1 MCILIPNKIKIS
13 KITYRQDNL
22 KNTFKYI
29 IQERRYIFQ
38 RSARNL
44 LLNAIIDSQKVVRIT
59 FELRINKKY
68 VISINCKKYYS
79 KTKYT

>member
-1 MCILIPNKIKIS
+1 MCILITNKIKIS

-59 FELRINKKY
+59 FELRVNKKY